1 MPCSTEN
8 AFDGQGFH
16 VHHFVDVGGDGSVP
30 VLFWSRIDPYHVWEM
45 EVEFFQIV

>member
-1 MPCSTEN
+1 MPCCTEN

-30 VLFWSRIDPYHVWEM
+30 VLFRSRIDPNHVWKM
-45 EVEFFQIV
+45 VVELQ